1 VLAIAHRSGNSVA
14 TLREA
19 LAAGVDLVETDVRLH
34 RGRLEIRHQRR
45 IGALPLHWDRHGIQ
59 PRWQWEPV
67 ELPAV
72 LEALGEDHRLMLD
85 LKGVHPRL
93 APRVAAELREVVP
106 GRSLTVCT
114 KQWWMLESFDLPVR
128 RVYSAA
134 TRSALSRLLAVAARG
149 RRSID
154 GVSVRLSLLNP
165 SVVDRLHESTDLV
178 MAWSVDTDEELG
190 QARAVG
196 ADAVI
201 SKDLGLLRQVM
212 AERA

>member
-34 RGRLEIRHQRR
+34 QGRLEIRHQRR
-45 IGALPLHWDRHGIQ
+45 LGALPLHWDRHGVS
-59 PRWQWEPV
+59 PRWRWEPV

-93 APRVAAELREVVP
+93 APRVATELREVVP

-114 KQWWMLESFDLPVR
+114 KQWWMLE
-128 RVYSAA
+128 
-134 TRSALSRLLAVAARG
+134 SALSRLLAVAARG

-154 GVSVRLSLLNP
+154 GVSVRLSLLSP

-178 MAWSVDTDEELG
+178 MAWSVDTDEALDR
-190 QARAVG
+190 ARAVG

-201 SKDLGLLRQVM
+201 SKDLGLLRRVM
-212 AERA
+212 ADRS